1 MPTLNWI
8 GKDAVVRH
16 HQEVPFRLLEPVP
29 ELSCRAERAESSEAR
44 PSTGSRRTAARDT
57 VQAEPVAAQ
66 STVRAELVEAQSGNL
81 IVQGDNLHALKALL
95 PRYAGQ
101 VKCIYIDPPYNTGNE
116 GWAYNDNVN
125 SPEIRRWLGEVVG
138 REGETLDRHDRWLC
152 MMTPR
157 LVLLRQF
164 LREDGA
170 IFVSIDDNEVATLRL
185 LMDEIFGAKN
195 FVATVL
201 WQKVYSPKNSA
212 RHLSEDH
219 DYVVVYAAKAD
230 IWAPNLLPRTDEQ
243 NAAYKNPDRDPR
255 GIWKTSD
262 LSARNYYSAGTYSIT
277 CPSGRVIESP
287 PKGMYW
293 RVSKD
298 RFEELDRD
306 NRIWWGKDGNAIP
319 QTKRFLHEVKDGRVP
334 QTMWFYNEVGHTQ
347 EAKKELLELVDFDTS
362 DDVFITP
369 KPTRLIQRILQI
381 ASDPDSLILDS
392 FAGSG
397 TTGHAVL
404 KQNAE
409 DGGNRRFILVEMDD
423 TIARTV
429 TAERVRRVAGGYT
442 NAKGQAVAGL
452 GGGFQ
457 FCRLSAEPLF
467 DADGQIRRDVTFAQL
482 AEFVWF
488 AETGSACPPSFRG
501 GAAEPGIQRQ
511 ALDSRL
517 RGNDVLAPTPLLG
530 IHEGRAIYLLYNGI
544 LKDKSV
550 AGGNVLTG
558 PVFDLLPPFA
568 GSKVIYAAA
577 NRMGARAAREGVIF
591 KQTPY
596 ALVV

>member
-8 GKDAVVRH
+8 GKEAVVKH
-16 HQEVPFRLLEPVP
+16 HKDVPFRLLEPVP
-29 ELSCRAERAESSEAR
+29 ELSCS
-44 PSTGSRRTAARDT
+44 PLP
-57 VQAEPVAAQ
+57 QAGEGPG
-66 STVRAELVEAQSGNL
+66 VRESGNL

-116 GWAYNDNVN
+116 GWVYNDNVN
-125 SPEIRRWLGEVVG
+125 SPEIRRWLGEVVSK
-138 REGETLDRHDRWLC
+138 EGETLDRHDRWLS
-152 MMTPR
+152 MMYPR
-157 LVLLRQF
+157 LVLLKQF

-170 IFVSIDDNEVATLRL
+170 IFISIDDNEVATLRL

-219 DYVVVYAAKAD
+219 DYIVIYAAKAD
-230 IWAPNLLPRTDEQ
+230 SWKPNLLPRTEEQ
-243 NAAYKNPDRDPR
+243 NAAYKNPDKDPR
-255 GIWKTSD
+255 GVWKTSD
-262 LSARNYYSAGTYSIT
+262 LSERNYYSAGTYSIT
-277 CPSGRVIESP
+277 CPSGRVIEAP

-293 RVSKD
+293 RVSKEK
-298 RFEELDRD
+298 FEELDRD
-306 NRIWWGKDGNAIP
+306 NRIWWGKDGNAVP

-334 QTMWFYNEVGHTQ
+334 QTMWFYGEVGHTQ
-347 EAKKELLELVDFDTS
+347 EGKKELLELVDFDTS

-381 ASDPDSLILDS
+381 ATDKDSIVLDS

-409 DGGNRRFILVEMDD
+409 DGGNRRFILVEMDEN
-423 TIARTV
+423 IAQNV
-429 TAERVRRVAGGYT
+429 TAERVKRVATGYT
-442 NAKGQAVAGL
+442 KGALTPGPSPASGRGEKIVEGL

-457 FCRLSAEPLF
+457 FCRLSTEPLF
-467 DADGQIRRDVTFAQL
+467 EASGQIRPDVTFAQL

-488 AETGSACPPSFRG
+488 AETGSGYSG
-501 GAAEPGIQRQ
+501 KG
-511 ALDSRL
+511 DS
-517 RGNDVLAPTPLLG
+517 PLLG
-530 IHEGRAIYLLYNGI
+530 VHEGRAIYLLYNGI

-550 AGGNVLTG
+550 SGGNVLTG
-558 PVFDLLPPFA
+558 PVFDVLPAFA
-568 GSKVIYAAA
+568 GPKVIYAAA
-577 NRMGARAAREGVIF
+577 NRMGGRAVREGITF

-596 ALVV
+596 ALEV

>member
-1 MPTLNWI
+1 MPVLNWI
-8 GKDAVVRH
+8 GKEAVVRH
-16 HQEVPFRLLEPVP
+16 HKDVPFRLLEPVP
-29 ELSCRAERAESSEAR
+29 ALSCGDADGGADA
-44 PSTGSRRTAARDT
+44 P
-57 VQAEPVAAQ
+57 
-66 STVRAELVEAQSGNL
+66 GNL

-152 MMTPR
+152 MMYPR

-185 LMDEIFGAKN
+185 LMDEIFGARN
-195 FVATVL
+195 FVTTVL

-219 DYVVVYAAKAD
+219 DYVVIYAGNAEVWK
-230 IWAPNLLPRTDEQ
+230 PNLLPRTEEQ
-243 NAAYKNPDRDPR
+243 NAAYKNPDKDSR
-255 GIWKTSD
+255 GVWKTSD

-277 CPSGRVIESP
+277 CPSGRIIDGP

-293 RVSKD
+293 RVSKE
-298 RFEELDRD
+298 RFAELDRD
-306 NRIWWGKDGNAIP
+306 KRIWWGKDGNAIP
-319 QTKRFLHEVKDGRVP
+319 QIKRFLHEVKDGRVP
-334 QTMWFYNEVGHTQ
+334 QTLWFYNEVGHTQ
-347 EAKKELLELVDFDTS
+347 EAKKELLELVDFATS
-362 DDVFITP
+362 DEVFITP

-381 ASDPDSLILDS
+381 ATDTDSLVLDS

-409 DGGNRRFILVEMDD
+409 DGGNRRFILVEMDEN
-423 TIARTV
+423 IAQNV
-429 TAERVRRVAGGYT
+429 TAERVRRVAQGY
-442 NAKGQAVAGL
+442 ARGQATLPAPASGSGAGDEGVTGSADEEALTPALSHGEREKNRVPGL

-467 DADGQIRRDVTFAQL
+467 RADGAIRPDVTFAQL

-488 AETGSACPPSFRG
+488 LETGAGSAPSLS
-501 GAAEPGIQRQ
+501 AAGTGPGDGR
-511 ALDSRL
+511 S
-517 RGNDVLAPTPLLG
+517 PLLG
-530 IHEGRAIYLLYNGI
+530 IHAGRAVYLLYNGI
-544 LKDKSV
+544 LKDRSDL
-550 AGGNVLTG
+550 GGNVLNQRTLA
-558 PVFDLLPPFA
+558 LLNATPPGFA
-568 GSKVIYAAA
+568 GPRVVY
-577 NRMGARAAREGVIF
+577 GARTRFDRKRLAALGITF
-591 KQTPY
+591 QQLPY
-596 ALVV
+596 ELAVKTWF